1 MQECLVYFAVDNLN
15 GGPMPCKGI
24 VTLNNKQPRG
34 KSQRDA
40 GRKFLTCRLSNA
52 TSLAPES
59 YQNPKRDNPV

>member
-40 GRKFLTCRLSNA
+40 GRKFLTCRRNA
-52 TSLAPES
+52 G
-59 YQNPKRDNPV
+59 